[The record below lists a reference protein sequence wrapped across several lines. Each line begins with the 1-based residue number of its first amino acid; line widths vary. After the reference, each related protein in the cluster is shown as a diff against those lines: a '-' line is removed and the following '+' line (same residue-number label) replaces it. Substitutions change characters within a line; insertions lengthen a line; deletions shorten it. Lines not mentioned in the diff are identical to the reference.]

1 MIFAGILPFLPARNC
16 HKSLIFQWF
25 NLAKLHIP
33 FQGRAVM
40 NDQSKK
46 PAAAKP
52 VATPKPPKK
61 LVPRTAPKVEVPPV
75 AANPAPETPAPETP
89 VPEAPLAAPVATA
102 AAAVKVKPV
111 RKPTK
116 VQETVAKHQKVLAD
130 ALVKA
135 QAIKYD
141 QPRVMKPEV
150 VKDKKEAKA
159 TKPPKAKKVKLVRD
173 SYAMPETEYARIGE
187 LKQRLAALGAPA
199 KKSELLRGGIAALSA
214 LNDTELKAVM
224 SRVARIKTGRPSK

>member
-1 MIFAGILPFLPARNC
+1 MTDTP
-16 HKSLIFQWF
+16 
-25 NLAKLHIP
+25 
-33 FQGRAVM
+33 
-40 NDQSKK
+40 KK
-46 PAAAKP
+46 PAAKAASPAKP
-52 VATPKPPKK
+52 PRK
-61 LVPRTAPKVEVPPV
+61 LVPRTATEAVP
-75 AANPAPETPAPETP
+75 NP
-89 VPEAPLAAPVATA
+89 TA
-102 AAAVKVKPV
+102 AAPTTPPATAPAPAAQPRAP
-111 RKPTK
+111 RKPSE
-116 VQETVAKHQKVLAD
+116 VEQTVAKHQKVLAD

>member
-1 MIFAGILPFLPARNC
+1 
-16 HKSLIFQWF
+16 
-25 NLAKLHIP
+25 
-33 FQGRAVM
+33 M
-40 NDQSKK
+40 NDQSNK
-46 PAAAKP
+46 PVAAKP

-75 AANPAPETPAPETP
+75 AATPA
-89 VPEAPLAAPVATA
+89 PEAPLAAPVAT

-141 QPRVMKPEV
+141 QPKVMKPAPAA
-150 VKDKKEAKA
+150 KKPGKA
-159 TKPPKAKKVKLVRD
+159 EKPAKPPKAKKIKLVRD
-173 SYAMPETEYARIGE
+173 SYAMPEAEYARIGE
-187 LKQRLAALGAPA
+187 LKKRMAALGAEV
-199 KKSELLRGGIAALSA
+199 KKSELLRGGIAVLAA
-214 LNDTELKAVM
+214 LNDAELKAVM
-224 SRVARIKTGRPSK
+224 GRVERIKTGRPAK